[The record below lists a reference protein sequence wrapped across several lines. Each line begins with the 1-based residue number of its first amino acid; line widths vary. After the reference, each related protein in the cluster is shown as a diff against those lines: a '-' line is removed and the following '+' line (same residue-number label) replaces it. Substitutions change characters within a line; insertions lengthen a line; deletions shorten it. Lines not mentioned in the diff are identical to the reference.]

1 MQPEKDK
8 VNKPRRLGLLL
19 KEALGYDSANE
30 NHDQTQKSEIFDA
43 YRENLR
49 SVIEALQAQSVAT
62 KKLTEA
68 RMRVSSTYMYN
79 ERFPSFFIYSTL
91 IPLLNV
97 PIRW

>member
-19 KEALGYDSANE
+19 KENLLGYESANE
-30 NHDQTQKSEIFDA
+30 NHDLKQKSEIFEA
-43 YRENLR
+43 YREDLR
-49 SVIEALQAQSVAT
+49 SMIEALQAQSVAT

-79 ERFPSFFIYSTL
+79 ERFPSFFHIFDPY
-91 IPLLNV
+91 
-97 PIRW
+97 PIIKRPY